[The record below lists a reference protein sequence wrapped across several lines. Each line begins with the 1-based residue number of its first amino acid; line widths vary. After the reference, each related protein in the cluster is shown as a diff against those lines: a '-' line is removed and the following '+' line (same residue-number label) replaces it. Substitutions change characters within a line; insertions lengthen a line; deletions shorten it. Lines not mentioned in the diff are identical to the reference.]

1 MPNPIVLYDG
11 VCGLCNRL
19 VRFIIRRDSN
29 AIFRFA
35 SLQGAFASRIL
46 ASYHLNPGDLDTVYV
61 VVAQNSEHP
70 GELILSRS
78 DAALF
83 VLKQFGGLYKPAA
96 FLLQMLPRFLR
107 DSAYNMVARRRY
119 RIFGRFETCP
129 LPGAQDRGRFLDL

>member
-29 AIFRFA
+29 ATFRFA

-46 ASYHLNPGDLDTVYV
+46 ARHHLNPGDLDTVYV

-70 GELILSRS
+70 GELVLSRS

-96 FLLQMLPRFLR
+96 FLLQMLPRFFR
-107 DSAYNMVARRRY
+107 DSAYNLVARSRY

-129 LPGAQDRGRFLDL
+129 LPGAQDRSRFLDL

>member
-11 VCGLCNRL
+11 VCGLCNGL

-61 VVAQNSEHP
+61 VVAQNSEHS

-83 VLKQFGGLYKPAA
+83 VLKQLGGLYKPAA

-107 DSAYNMVARRRY
+107 DSVYNMVARRRY

-129 LPGAQDRGRFLDL
+129 LPDVQDRSRFLDL

>member
-46 ASYHLNPGDLDTVYV
+46 ASHHLNPGDLDTVYV

-83 VLKQFGGLYKPAA
+83 VLKQLGGLYKPAA

-107 DSAYNMVARRRY
+107 DLVYNMVARRRY

-129 LPGAQDRGRFLDL
+129 LPGAQDRGRFVDL

>member
-11 VCGLCNRL
+11 LCGFCNRL

-46 ASYHLNPGDLDTVYV
+46 ASHHLNPGDLDTVYV
-61 VVAQNSEHP
+61 VVAHEHS
-70 GELILSRS
+70 GELIRSRS

-83 VLKQFGGLYKPAA
+83 VLKQLGGLYKPAA

-107 DSAYNMVARRRY
+107 DLVYNMVER
-119 RIFGRFETCP
+119 
-129 LPGAQDRGRFLDL
+129 

>member
-46 ASYHLNPGDLDTVYV
+46 ASHHLNPGDLDTVYV

-70 GELILSRS
+70 GELIFSRS

-83 VLKQFGGLYKPAA
+83 VFKQLGGLYKPAA

-119 RIFGRFETCP
+119 RIFGRFEACP

>member
-19 VRFIIRRDSN
+19 VRFVIRRDSN

-35 SLQGAFASRIL
+35 SLQGACASRIL
-46 ASYHLNPGDLDTVYV
+46 ASHHLNPGDLDTVYV

-83 VLKQFGGLYKPAA
+83 VLKQLGGRYKPAA

-107 DSAYNMVARRRY
+107 DSAYNLVARSRY

-129 LPGAQDRGRFLDL
+129 LPGAQDRSRFLDL

>member
-1 MPNPIVLYDG
+1 MPNPIILYDG

-19 VRFIIRRDSN
+19 VRFIIRRDRN
-29 AIFRFA
+29 AIFLFA

-46 ASYHLNPGDLDTVYV
+46 ASHHLNPGDLDTVYV

-83 VLKQFGGLYKPAA
+83 VLKQFGSLYKPAA

>member
-46 ASYHLNPGDLDTVYV
+46 ASHHLNPGDLDTVYV

-96 FLLQMLPRFLR
+96 FLLQRLPRFLR
-107 DSAYNMVARRRY
+107 DPAYNLVARHRY
-119 RIFGRFETCP
+119 RIFGRFESCP
-129 LPGAQDRGRFLDL
+129 LPDAQDRSRFLDL

>member
-11 VCGLCNRL
+11 ACGLCNRL

-35 SLQGAFASRIL
+35 ALQGAFASRIL
-46 ASYHLNPGDLDTVYV
+46 ASHHLNLGELDTVYV
-61 VVAQNSEHP
+61 VVAQNSQHP

-78 DAALF
+78 DAVLF
-83 VLKQFGGLYKPAA
+83 VLRQFGGLYKPAA

-107 DSAYNMVARRRY
+107 DSAYNMVVRHRY

-129 LPGAQDRGRFLDL
+129 LPGAQDRGRFLDF